1 MKITAI
7 DCLNTDERGYVAEY
21 AHERMGK
28 HLLIFCREGSV
39 RGRHYHKG
47 LSATKNPEVL
57 ILLTGSMKL
66 NWKIIGQETI
76 STINI
81 QSPAKLEIPP
91 MTWHELI
98 AETDCSFIEQ
108 NSIEEHAAD
117 TFYDT

>member
-7 DCLNTDERGYVAEY
+7 DCLNIDERGYVAEY
-21 AHERMGK
+21 AHERKGK
-28 HLLIFCREGSV
+28 HLLVFSKSGSV

-57 ILLTGSMKL
+57 VLLTGCIQL
-66 NWKIIGQETI
+66 NWKKVGHEQL
-76 STINI
+76 STI
-81 QSPAKLEIPP
+81 QVKAPAQLEIPP

-117 TFYDT
+117 TFYDA